1 MNELD
6 FIELYKKLTT
16 KEQIDFNDRLKEV
29 IGHSQAF
36 EYKQFH
42 ERDLPQIIP

>member
-29 IGHSQAF
+29 IGHSPAF
-36 EYKQFH
+36 EYKQSH
-42 ERDLPQIIP
+42 ERDLRQIIP